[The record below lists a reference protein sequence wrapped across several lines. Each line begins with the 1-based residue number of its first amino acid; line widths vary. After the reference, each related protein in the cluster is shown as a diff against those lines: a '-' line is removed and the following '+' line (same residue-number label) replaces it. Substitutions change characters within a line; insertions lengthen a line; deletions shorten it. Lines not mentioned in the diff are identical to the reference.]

1 MELSQ
6 TNKDLIT
13 TCFLLLHEVE
23 ESAVKLRKSLENE
36 GYIPLSASFDSV
48 WENIPLRD
56 AIKVTGALTLSREE
70 NICG

>member
-1 MELSQ
+1 MKLSQ
-6 TNKDLIT
+6 VNIDLVT
-13 TCFLLLHEVE
+13 TCFLLLNEVE
-23 ESAVKLRKSLENE
+23 ESATKLRINLENE
-36 GYIPLSASFDSV
+36 GYIPYLSTYDSV

>member
-13 TCFLLLHEVE
+13 TCFLLLNELEV
-23 ESAVKLRKSLENE
+23 SAVKLRKSLEDD
-36 GYIPLSASFDSV
+36 GYIPLLSTYDSV